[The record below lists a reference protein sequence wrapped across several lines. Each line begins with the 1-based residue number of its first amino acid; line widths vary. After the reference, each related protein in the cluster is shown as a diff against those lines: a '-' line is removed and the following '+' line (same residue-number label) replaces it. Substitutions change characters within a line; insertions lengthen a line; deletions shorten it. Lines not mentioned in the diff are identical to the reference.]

1 MKISV
6 ILPCYNEEKCIEKNI
21 KIIYDYMNKNFKD
34 WELLVINDG
43 SKDNTYY
50 LALKYINQKKDDKI
64 KIYTNIKNKGKGFSV
79 VRGLYESEGDYFL
92 ILDCDLSTDISE
104 LSKIIRYKDRYDMII
119 SSRYMRKSIIKKRQ
133 SLLRILYSRCF
144 NLLVKMLFRL
154 KFHDTQNGF
163 KLMNRIVRNLI
174 MNYSHI
180 KRYSFDVEHLL
191 ICKNFGLKIKEVPII
206 WEDKKPKKVKLKQ
219 IGNMYLDLI
228 TIKKFERLGLY

>member
-79 VRGLYESEGDYFL
+79 VRGLYE
-92 ILDCDLSTDISE
+92 
-104 LSKIIRYKDRYDMII
+104 
-119 SSRYMRKSIIKKRQ
+119 
-133 SLLRILYSRCF
+133 
-144 NLLVKMLFRL
+144 
-154 KFHDTQNGF
+154 
-163 KLMNRIVRNLI
+163 
-174 MNYSHI
+174 
-180 KRYSFDVEHLL
+180 
-191 ICKNFGLKIKEVPII
+191 
-206 WEDKKPKKVKLKQ
+206 
-219 IGNMYLDLI
+219 
-228 TIKKFERLGLY
+228 